1 MKQAVINGKIYVEK
15 GIYAQALLVEDGVI
29 TCVGTEEEVRRSAG
43 EDFEI
48 YDCQGRTVIPGLN
61 DTHLHFVQ
69 FGMVLNRAPIE
80 GSRSVD
86 EVVQRCREFIE
97 EHPQRVKNGL
107 HANGWNQDLFTEG
120 EKRMPN
126 RYDLSRISTEIPVV
140 LERVCGHAISVNSKV
155 IELLGLTEDSPQVPG
170 GQFLKGE
177 DGKLNGIFTE
187 NACSCALNL
196 FPPATKEEM
205 REAMESAMDYAV
217 SRGLTSVQSND
228 AGTSFGGYEK
238 FFSMMHEIYDG
249 DQAKIRYRHQLSFRD
264 TDTYREF
271 LKGEYLD
278 PRYGGDSWLTMGPL
292 KLFKDGSL
300 GARTAYMKNGYVGEP
315 DNHGVDCISKEEM
328 TEFCLLAKEHG
339 MQVATHAIGDA
350 ACEETI
356 DCYEKAFVDGEN
368 KLRHALVHCQITDR
382 GILERIVEKDIYVM
396 AQPVFIDYDMT
407 ILEKLCGTEL
417 AATSYN
423 FGTLLREGAH
433 LSYGTDCPVED
444 CNPFDNL
451 YMAVTR
457 KDRKGNPEG
466 GFFPSECVDVET
478 AVDAYTLESARN
490 EFQEDRKGRLKPG
503 YYADL
508 VVLDRDIFT
517 VDPMEIR
524 EILPVMT
531 MVGGKIVYSR

>member
-43 EDFEI
+43 DDCEI

-61 DTHLHFVQ
+61 DTHLHFLK
-69 FGMVLNRAPIE
+69 FGMELNRAPIV
-80 GSRSVD
+80 GSRSVE
-86 EVVQRCREFIE
+86 EVVQRCRKFIE
-97 EHPQRVKNGL
+97 EHPQRVKSGL

-120 EKRMPN
+120 EKRMPD
-126 RYDLSRISTEIPVV
+126 RYDLDRISTEIPVV

-187 NACSCALNL
+187 NAGNEALRL

-205 REAMESAMDYAV
+205 QEAMESAMDYAV
-217 SRGLTSVQSND
+217 SHGLTSVQSND
-228 AGTSFGGYEK
+228 AGTSFGGYEN
-238 FFSMMHEIYDG
+238 FFSMMHEIYDR
-249 DQAKIRYRHQLSFRD
+249 DQAKVRYRHQLSFQD
-264 TDTYREF
+264 TDTYKAF
-271 LKGEYLD
+271 LEGEYLD

-315 DNHGVDCISKEEM
+315 DNRGVDCISKEEM

-382 GILERIVEKDIYVM
+382 GILDRIVEKDIYVM

-407 ILEKLCGTEL
+407 ILEKLCGSEL
-417 AATSYN
+417 ASTSYN

-457 KDRKGNPEG
+457 KDRSGNPEG

-478 AVDAYTLESARN
+478 AIDAYTLESARN

-531 MVGGKIVYSR
+531 MVGGKIVYTR

>member
-1 MKQAVINGKIYVEK
+1 
-15 GIYAQALLVEDGVI
+15 
-29 TCVGTEEEVRRSAG
+29 
-43 EDFEI
+43 
-48 YDCQGRTVIPGLN
+48 
-61 DTHLHFVQ
+61 
-69 FGMVLNRAPIE
+69 
-80 GSRSVD
+80 
-86 EVVQRCREFIE
+86 
-97 EHPQRVKNGL
+97 
-107 HANGWNQDLFTEG
+107 
-120 EKRMPN
+120 
-126 RYDLSRISTEIPVV
+126 ISTEIPVV

-187 NACSCALNL
+187 NAGNEALRL

-205 REAMESAMDYAV
+205 QEAMESAMDYAV
-217 SRGLTSVQSND
+217 SHGLTSVQSND
-228 AGTSFGGYEK
+228 AGTSFGGYEN

-249 DQAKIRYRHQLSFRD
+249 NQAKVRYRHQLSFKD
-264 TDTYREF
+264 TETYKEF
-271 LKGEYLD
+271 LEGEYLD
-278 PRYGGDSWLTMGPL
+278 SRYGGDSWLTMGPL

-328 TEFCLLAKEHG
+328 TEFCLLAREHG

-356 DCYEKAFVDGEN
+356 DCYEKSFVDGEN

-382 GILERIVEKDIYVM
+382 GILDRIVEKDIYVM
-396 AQPVFIDYDMT
+396 AQPIFIDYDMT
-407 ILEKLCGTEL
+407 ILEKLCGPEL

-457 KDRKGNPEG
+457 KDRNGNPEG